1 MQFEA
6 HRGWRTAA
14 SIVKIVERQVGRTL
28 RYVTTSLPYGTFT
41 VAVLLAVLSISLA
54 TFGLKIEPQTNGS
67 GSSAIQSETTAMR
80 TRTETHSHR
89 RRVHRRIAKKD
100 ADAVAIPAPQ
110 QPVPPAQQPATP
122 ATIHFSGGQLQID
135 ARNSSLSQILAKVSS
150 ETGLVVDGLSND
162 ERIYGQYGPGSV
174 SSTLTALLDG
184 AGYNYVLVGSEGQGK
199 MKLLLTQRNGGASSV
214 TPTPASNNGLLSPAG
229 AQPPTMANPSEP
241 PHPKTPQE
249 IFEELRRMHPPP
261 Q

>member
-1 MQFEA
+1 MQFKA

-14 SIVKIVERQVGRTL
+14 SIVKIVERQVGRAV
-28 RYVTTSLPYGTFT
+28 RYVAATSLPYGTFT

-67 GSSAIQSETTAMR
+67 GSSAIQSEATAMR
-80 TRTETHSHR
+80 TRAETHSHR

-100 ADAVAIPAPQ
+100 AVATPAPQ
-110 QPVPPAQQPATP
+110 PPAQQPATP
-122 ATIHFSGGQLQID
+122 ATIRFSGGQLQID

-174 SSTLTALLDG
+174 SSTLTALLNG

-199 MKLLLTQRNGGASSV
+199 MKLLLTQRSGGASSV